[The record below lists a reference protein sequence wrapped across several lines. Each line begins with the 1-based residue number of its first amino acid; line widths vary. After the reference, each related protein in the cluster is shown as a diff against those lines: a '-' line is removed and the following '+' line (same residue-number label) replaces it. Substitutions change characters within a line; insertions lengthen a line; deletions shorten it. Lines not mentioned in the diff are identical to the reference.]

1 MADLGPAL
9 ALAENT
15 GRLVRPAVGAGA
27 ARPGELATSG
37 ALAHDAELY
46 AAAELPDRARI
57 AALIDAVIKVGGGQS
72 EDDLQDRLVAAG
84 VVYNPEDLD
93 VALERLTD
101 SGRLM
106 RPKPRPTVENPNPPR
121 SLVMASLPGS
131 FSQSSD
137 QFSDIDSL
145 AADVHAC
152 IKRRGDAFGSDP
164 ILSAWLAEDGIR
176 YEPEQLRDALNS
188 SKCPLGSAVRT
199 GPGIG
204 HQTLFRAT

>member
-1 MADLGPAL
+1 L
-9 ALAENT
+9 AQN
-15 GRLVRPAVGAGA
+15 
-27 ARPGELATSG
+27 
-37 ALAHDAELY
+37 AELY

-57 AALIDAVIKVGGGQS
+57 VALIDAVIKVGGGQS

-84 VVYNPEDLD
+84 VVYDPDDLD

-106 RPKPRPTVENPNPPR
+106 RPKARPTVENLTPPR

-131 FSQSSD
+131 FSQSGD
-137 QFSDIDSL
+137 RFSDIDSL

-164 ILSAWLAEDGIR
+164 ILVAWLAEDGIS
-176 YEPEQLRDALNS
+176 YEPEQLRDALEQLEVS
-188 SKCPLGSAVRT
+188 SWLSRPHRARDWPSDPLPGYLIEPRWVR
-199 GPGIG
+199 GY
-204 HQTLFRAT
+204 